1 VFGRSKPAKTQ
12 KQQMMD
18 ELVESYGHLRQ
29 AAGHLAGGTAEVVT
43 PRYDQARN
51 VAVKGWTSTKGAFQP
66 MVDQMRLGAANARAE
81 FEQEQ
86 KKRNRW
92 PVLVGLLAAGAAVG
106 ATGAMIARRRRAAAE
121 WEEYEPMPP
130 IGETP
135 HVTERKSAAEK
146 VTAGAASV
154 AESVS
159 TTAGKVAESLHG
171 RSSSTAP
178 SPSSGPSTSSSS
190 DPTSSSGPTSSS
202 DPTSSSG
209 PTSTT
214 SSPASTSSA
223 ASTPASEKAADK
235 PSGSSNRR
243 STS

>member
-12 KQQMMD
+12 SQQMMD
-18 ELVESYGHLRQ
+18 ELLESYGHLRQ
-29 AAGHLAGGTAEVVT
+29 AAGHMAGGAAEKVT
-43 PRYDQARN
+43 PRYDQART

-66 MVDQMRLGAANARAE
+66 MVDQMRMGAANARAE
-81 FEQEQ
+81 YEEQH

-92 PVLVGLLAAGAAVG
+92 PALVGLLAAGAAVG
-106 ATGAMIARRRRAAAE
+106 ATAAMIARRRRAAAE

-135 HVTERKSAAEK
+135 YATERKSATGK

-171 RSSSTAP
+171 RSSGSSS
-178 SPSSGPSTSSSS
+178 SPSSTASLSPSSSQAS
-190 DPTSSSGPTSSS
+190 TASSSPA
-202 DPTSSSG
+202 
-209 PTSTT
+209 STT
-214 SSPASTSSA
+214 SSPANPANPASTGSA
-223 ASTPASEKAADK
+223 ATPASEKAADK
-235 PSGSSNRR
+235 PSGSPTRR

>member
-12 KQQMMD
+12 SQQMMD

-29 AAGHLAGGTAEVVT
+29 AAGHLAGGAAEVVT
-43 PRYDQARN
+43 PRYDTARN
-51 VAVKGWTSTKGAFQP
+51 AAAKGWTSTKGAFQP
-66 MVDQMRLGAANARAE
+66 MVDQMRTGAANVRAQYDAE
-81 FEQEQ
+81 H

-92 PVLVGLLAAGAAVG
+92 PALVGLLAAGAAVG

-135 HVTERKSAAEK
+135 HATERKSAAEK

-171 RSSSTAP
+171 RSSG
-178 SPSSGPSTSSSS
+178 SPSSSSASPSSSPSPMASSSPSSTSAA
-190 DPTSSSGPTSSS
+190 
-202 DPTSSSG
+202 
-209 PTSTT
+209 
-214 SSPASTSSA
+214 PAS
-223 ASTPASEKAADK
+223 PASEKAADK
-235 PSGSSNRR
+235 PSGPSNRKP
-243 STS
+243 TP